1 MVKPYTD
8 LEEMKRDLQSSENT
22 EEKEATFKTEMNVW
36 EDRPKINASEEVKSS
51 TWTSSAHY
59 LTKMEL
65 IMHAVPSQDDQTIQF
80 VFYEIQAPFK
90 ETKRYEKIKREHF
103 ESVMIATDQRE
114 EELQDEDCFLAVL

>member
-1 MVKPYTD
+1 
-8 LEEMKRDLQSSENT
+8 
-22 EEKEATFKTEMNVW
+22 
-36 EDRPKINASEEVKSS
+36 
-51 TWTSSAHY
+51 
-59 LTKMEL
+59 
-65 IMHAVPSQDDQTIQF
+65 MHAVPSQDDQTIQF